1 MSNDQNTPD
10 TKIHQINKADILRA
24 MAALEIIVEL
34 GTANGRDMEDDAES
48 LARMKEAFGVDT
60 EHPPMWSPQM
70 Q

>member
-1 MSNDQNTPD
+1 MSNDHNIPGVEVRAVKKT
-10 TKIHQINKADILRA
+10 DILRA

-60 EHPPMWSPQM
+60 EHPPM
-70 Q
+70 